1 MRGFR
6 ASVLFDPGWLFVVAG
21 LVLVASAAL
30 VPATYDLWVMRTQL
44 KHLEAQELEN
54 DRRLAAYS
62 RFVNDLDRVDPQ
74 LVRRLAASQLNLV
87 PEGERPMIVASTVAR
102 TPAEWV
108 EASVAP
114 VRAATVPFPDS
125 LLSRLTLGRKSLWIG
140 GAGVMCIF
148 LGLLSAPIRM
158 RMPQAPSLD
167 QAGAA
172 AARMLGAGAPALAM
186 AGGAAGTH
194 GDDSAPS
201 ATPGVRL
208 GFDHPHERDDLAH
221 GAD

>member
-108 EASVAP
+108 EASVA
-114 VRAATVPFPDS
+114 
-125 LLSRLTLGRKSLWIG
+125 
-140 GAGVMCIF
+140 
-148 LGLLSAPIRM
+148 
-158 RMPQAPSLD
+158 
-167 QAGAA
+167 
-172 AARMLGAGAPALAM
+172 
-186 AGGAAGTH
+186 
-194 GDDSAPS
+194 
-201 ATPGVRL
+201 
-208 GFDHPHERDDLAH
+208 
-221 GAD
+221 

>member
-1 MRGFR
+1 
-6 ASVLFDPGWLFVVAG
+6 
-21 LVLVASAAL
+21 
-30 VPATYDLWVMRTQL
+30 
-44 KHLEAQELEN
+44 
-54 DRRLAAYS
+54 
-62 RFVNDLDRVDPQ
+62 
-74 LVRRLAASQLNLV
+74 
-87 PEGERPMIVASTVAR
+87 
-102 TPAEWV
+102 V

-140 GAGVMCIF
+140 GAGVMCVF

-167 QAGAA
+167 VAGAA
-172 AARMLGAGAPALAM
+172 AARMLGAGAPAFAI

-208 GFDHPHERDDLAH
+208 GFDHPHECDDLAH

>member
-62 RFVNDLDRVDPQ
+62 RFVHDLDRVDPQ

-87 PEGERPMIVASTVAR
+87 PEGERPMIVASTVER

-148 LGLLSAPIRM
+148 LGLLSAPIRV
-158 RMPQAPSLD
+158 RVPNAPSLD
-167 QAGAA
+167 GAGAA
-172 AARMLGAGAPALAM
+172 AARILGGGAPMLALAGGT
-186 AGGAAGTH
+186 AGSN

-208 GFDHPHERDDLAH
+208 GFDHPYERDDLAH